1 MQATLNNAKVNI
13 GSLIDESTFAA
24 QAFDYIIVMSSNLSH
39 VNGLLPEDLVNES
52 SDVGDK
58 VHRYDNYR

>member
-1 MQATLNNAKVNI
+1 MQATLNNAKGNI
-13 GSLIDESTFAA
+13 ERLIDVSTFAA
-24 QAFDYIIVMSSNLSH
+24 QAYDYIIVISSNLSH
-39 VNGLLPEDLVNES
+39 VNGLLPEGLVNES